1 MQHMHTHGLVNVFMY
16 ILPLADLCRGVR
28 SLSNG
33 AYKVTY
39 TVSGD
44 SITFVLQA
52 QTTGWVGI
60 GFSLDQRMVG
70 H

>member
-1 MQHMHTHGLVNVFMY
+1 MGLVHVFMY
-16 ILPLADLCRGVR
+16 LLQLADLCRGMG
-28 SLSNG
+28 SSSNG
-33 AYKVTY
+33 VYNVTY

-44 SITFVLQA
+44 NITFVLQA

-60 GFSLDQRMVG
+60 GFSLDRLMVG